1 MCLRVESRDVAGR
14 AELDLSRGKAD
25 DTHTHRPA
33 GVSLAATTSNSLRGR
48 SNSRPCYCSHPRE
61 NGGLNPMFVFFK

>member
-25 DTHTHRPA
+25 DTRTQ
-33 GVSLAATTSNSLRGR
+33 TRGCFLGCDHVEF
-48 SNSRPCYCSHPRE
+48 SQ
-61 NGGLNPMFVFFK
+61 G